1 MKDPRRLARLFA
13 ALAVLLSDVMCAAV
27 AYNYCA
33 LEWGGRYAGYSAP
46 ASIAFLLCIPYG
58 AGIALCAAAAWLF
71 GKKAQK
77 GL

>member
-46 ASIAFLLCIPYG
+46 ASVAFLLCIPYG

-71 GKKAQK
+71 CKKAQK